1 MTHRPY
7 RHQGDCNPWSR
18 FLTAHSDDLLG
29 AAGNLVLGSPFYKF
43 LIIAVL
49 RSAAASTQTTILPA
63 ARSELS
69 MAVHKALPGWF
80 GVESS
85 WVMGIILLAIGIPIM
100 LWTASRDS
108 SLFKR
113 GINPMDQRPDPDG
126 NGPEPPPI
134 VPGVD
139 ASILREA

>member
-1 MTHRPY
+1 MV
-7 RHQGDCNPWSR
+7 RHIFSSAKNFVFVGLAP
-18 FLTAHSDDLLG
+18 
-29 AAGNLVLGSPFYKF
+29 
-43 LIIAVL
+43 LIGGAVL
-49 RSAAASTQTTILPA
+49 FWTFAKSTIDSFQ
-63 ARSELS
+63 
-69 MAVHKALPGWF
+69 KPGTEWF

-113 GINPMDQRPDPDG
+113 GIDPMDQRPDPDG

>member
-1 MTHRPY
+1 MV
-7 RHQGDCNPWSR
+7 RHIFSSAKNFVFVGLAP
-18 FLTAHSDDLLG
+18 
-29 AAGNLVLGSPFYKF
+29 
-43 LIIAVL
+43 LIGGAVL
-49 RSAAASTQTTILPA
+49 FWTFAKSTIDSFQ
-63 ARSELS
+63 
-69 MAVHKALPGWF
+69 KPGTKWF

-113 GINPMDQRPDPDG
+113 GIDPMDQRPDPDG